1 MIDIFQVMEQ
11 AIRSTQPSVMAT
23 IIHVE
28 GSAYLKEGTS
38 MLFFEDGKKCGSMSP
53 GCIEED
59 LSYRVKEVFKDGKS
73 QTIVY
78 DSTVEDDLMWGQE
91 IGCGGVIYILL
102 VMVDDS
108 LKENLKRV
116 RDQLKSGKKVL
127 HVIKFSS
134 NFTVEFS
141 GYRTEIGELI
151 GDKRIESLENSN
163 WPTKSGLINLVYYH
177 TYIPRK
183 RLIIF
188 GAGPDIEP
196 LVELAV
202 KIGFSVIVCDWRES
216 LCNRNHFPQAHDFII
231 GFPNEVLQKL
241 TFTHEDFVV
250 LMTHNLKRDKEIVSY
265 LLKKQL
271 RYVGIL
277 GSKNRINLLFGQT
290 SKPPWVSAPVGLPIG
305 GQGATEIAIS
315 ILAEMILVMRGEKV
329 GEGAIY
335 ESGGHIPSSRKE
347 QSNGKE

>member
-1 MIDIFQVMEQ
+1 MHDVFQVIEQ
-11 AIRSTQPSVMAT
+11 AIESDQPSVMAT

-38 MLFFEDGKKCGSMSP
+38 MLFFEDGKKCGLISP

-59 LSYRVKEVFKDGKS
+59 LSYRVKEVFNDGKS

-78 DSTVEDDLMWGQE
+78 DSTVEDDVIWGQE
-91 IGCGGVIYILL
+91 IGCGGIIYILL
-102 VMVDDS
+102 EMVNDH

-116 RDQLKSGKKVL
+116 RDQLKSGIRVL

-141 GYRTEIGELI
+141 GYRTEYGELI
-151 GDKRIESLENSN
+151 GEKRIGTLVNSK
-163 WPTKSGLINLVYYH
+163 WPTKSGLLNLVYYH
-177 TYIPRK
+177 TYFPRK

-188 GAGPDIEP
+188 GAGPDVKP
-196 LVELAV
+196 LVELAA
-202 KIGFSVIVCDWRES
+202 KTGFSVIVCDWRES
-216 LCNRNHFPQAHDFII
+216 LCNRDHLLQADDFII
-231 GFPNEVLQKL
+231 GFPNDVFQRL

-277 GSKNRINLLFGQT
+277 GSKHRINLLFDQN
-290 SKPPWVSAPVGLPIG
+290 SKPPWVSAPVGLSIG
-305 GQGATEIAIS
+305 AQGATEIAIS

-335 ESGGHIPSSRKE
+335 ESGGHLPRSRKE
-347 QSNGKE
+347 

>member
-1 MIDIFQVMEQ
+1 MPDVFQVIEQ
-11 AIRSTQPSVMAT
+11 AIESTQPSVIAT

-38 MLFFEDGKKCGSMSP
+38 MLFFEDGKKCGLISP

-59 LSYRVKEVFKDGKS
+59 LSYRVKEVFQDGKS

-78 DSTVEDDLMWGQE
+78 DSTVEDDVIWGQE

-102 VMVDDS
+102 EMVNES

-116 RDQLKSGKKVL
+116 RDQLKSGIRVL

-141 GYRTEIGELI
+141 GCRTENGELI
-151 GDKRIESLENSN
+151 GDKRVGTLVNSK
-163 WPTKSGLINLVYYH
+163 WPTKSGFSNLVYYH
-177 TYIPRK
+177 TYTPRK

-188 GAGPDIEP
+188 GVGPDVKP
-196 LVELAV
+196 LVELAAQT
-202 KIGFSVIVCDWRES
+202 GFSVIVCDWRES
-216 LCNRNHFPQAHDFII
+216 LCNRDYFLKADDFII
-231 GFPNEVLQKL
+231 GFPNEIFQKL

-250 LMTHNLKRDKEIVSY
+250 IMTHNLKRDKEIVSF
-265 LLKKQL
+265 LLKKPL

-277 GSKNRINLLFGQT
+277 GSKHRINLLFGQS
-290 SKPPWVSAPVGLPIG
+290 SKPSWVSAPVGLSIG
-305 GQGATEIAIS
+305 AEGATEIAIS
-315 ILAEMILVMRGEKV
+315 ILAEMILVMRREKV
-329 GEGAIY
+329 GKGVIH
-335 ESGGHIPSSRKE
+335 ESGRYLPRSRKE
-347 QSNGKE
+347 